1 MSLKDALPAIA
12 AKRKSRRISRASG
25 RVQTLLKENEQV
37 TVLFNQNPDP
47 VVFCDNRFRV
57 LNVNRSFVKLFGYK
71 PEEAQGKNVKE
82 LMFHKNL
89 SEEVLSA
96 TQNLDRGPIELWTTC
111 YAKDGSEV
119 HVSLSAA
126 PLITKR
132 KVYGYLF
139 MYKDVTDLVFANREL
154 SSIFVEVD
162 RMLNE
167 ANLLNEK
174 LVVLGSLT
182 RHDVRNKLAGITN
195 YVYLARKRG
204 GDNQAVERYLCQIGE
219 VVKNTVQILDFAK
232 TFELIG
238 TQERILIDVGQ
249 MVNNAV
255 SLFTDLKGITIINE
269 CDGFQVYADSLV
281 MELFHNLIDNSFK
294 YGEKLTQIRISV
306 RQVVGGKE
314 LIYQDD
320 GVGIDP
326 ELRTIL
332 FQKGA
337 GKGTGYGLWLI
348 KRICE
353 MYGWNISEE
362 GTLGQGVRF
371 VMFIPDESSKQ
382 LAYFGENR

>member
-25 RVQTLLKENEQV
+25 RVQTLLNENNQV

-47 VVFCDNRFRV
+47 VVFCDNSFRV
-57 LNVNRSFVKLFGYK
+57 LNVNPSFVKLFGYK
-71 PEEAQGKNVKE
+71 PEEAQGKNVNA
-82 LMFHKNL
+82 LMFPKTLN
-89 SEEVLSA
+89 EEVLSA
-96 TQNLDRGPIELWTTC
+96 TRNLNRGPVELWTTC

-119 HVSLSAA
+119 YVSLSAA
-126 PLITKR
+126 PLLTKQ

-167 ANLLNEK
+167 ANFLNEK
-174 LVVLGSLT
+174 LAVLGNLT

-195 YVYLARKRG
+195 YVYLSRKRIG
-204 GDNQAVERYLCQIGE
+204 NNQDVERYLCQIGE
-219 VVKNTVQILDFAK
+219 VVKNTVRILDFAK
-232 TFELIG
+232 TFEMLG
-238 TQERILIDVGQ
+238 TQERTLIDVGK
-249 MVNNAV
+249 MVNDAV
-255 SLFTDLKGITIINE
+255 SLFADLKGVKIINE
-269 CDGFQVYADSLV
+269 CEGFQVYSDSLV
-281 MELFHNLIDNSFK
+281 MELFHNLMDNSFK
-294 YGEKLTQIRISV
+294 YGEKLTLIRVSV
-306 RQVVGGKE
+306 RDVVGGKE

-353 MYGWNISEE
+353 MYGWRIGE
-362 GTLGQGVRF
+362 QGESGKGVCF
-371 VMFIPDESSKQ
+371 VMFIPDESSKK
-382 LAYFGENR
+382 